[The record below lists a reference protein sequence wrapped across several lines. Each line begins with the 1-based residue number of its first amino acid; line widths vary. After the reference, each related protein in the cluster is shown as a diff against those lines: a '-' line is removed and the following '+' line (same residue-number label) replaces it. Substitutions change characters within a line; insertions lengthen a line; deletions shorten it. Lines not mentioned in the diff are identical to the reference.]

1 MDTNDQ
7 LLGEKNEMETI
18 LHTSHPSYFGGMED
32 LNEQKGKYTLK
43 DKP

>member
-1 MDTNDQ
+1 
-7 LLGEKNEMETI
+7 METI